1 MAEPPRTIAVHT
13 LGCKVNQY
21 DSEALLT
28 LFRERGYRP
37 VDFDRAADVYVINTC
52 SVTREGDRK
61 SRQLVR
67 RARRANPD
75 AVVVVAGC
83 YPQTA
88 PGEAAGIPGVDVI
101 LGNRDRRRVVDLV
114 EAVRRARPGAPLG
127 SVENVFRLRE
137 FEELPIAAF
146 TGRTRAVVK
155 IQEGCAEFCAY
166 CIIPY
171 ARGRPRSR
179 RPEHVR
185 AEVERLAA
193 AGYREVV
200 LAGIHLGAYGR
211 DLAPEPGGG
220 GIGGAGDRPGLA
232 GVLRL
237 IHDVEGIV
245 RIRLSSLEPMD
256 TGDAL
261 LETMAALP
269 KVCPHLHLPVQSGAD
284 RVLARMR
291 RRYTSAEF
299 RRLAAR
305 ARALLPDLGLT
316 TDVMAG
322 FPGETEEDHR
332 ATLELLEE
340 IGFARLHVFPFSPR
354 AGTPAARFP
363 DPVPAAVRERRV
375 AELIA
380 LGERLSLAFHRR
392 LVGREVEVL
401 VEEEAGG
408 DGRLEG
414 YTPNYVRVRFPG
426 GAELRNRLVRVRV
439 TSADAEGV
447 EGTACRGTSAMGEE

>member
-1 MAEPPRTIAVHT
+1 MSERSRTVAFQT
-13 LGCKVNQY
+13 LGCRVNQY

-28 LFRERGYRP
+28 LFRERGYRA
-37 VDFDRAADVYVINTC
+37 VDFDQAADVYVINTC
-52 SVTREGDRK
+52 SVTHEGDRK

-83 YPQTA
+83 YPQRA
-88 PGEAAGIPGVDVI
+88 PGEAAGIPGVDVV

-114 EAVRRARPGAPLG
+114 EAARRERPGAPLG
-127 SVENVFRLRE
+127 AVENIFRLRE

-146 TGRTRAVVK
+146 SGRTRAVVK
-155 IQEGCAEFCAY
+155 IQEGCAEFCTY
-166 CIIPY
+166 CIIPR

-179 RPEHVR
+179 RPENVR
-185 AEVERLAA
+185 AEVERLAR
-193 AGYREVV
+193 AGYREIV

-211 DLAPEPGGG
+211 DLAPEPGAGG
-220 GIGGAGDRPGLA
+220 PGGRPGLA

-256 TGDAL
+256 AGEDL

-269 KVCPHLHLPVQSGAD
+269 KVCPHLHLPVQSGSD
-284 RVLARMR
+284 RILARMR
-291 RRYTSAEF
+291 RRYTTAAF
-299 RRLAAR
+299 RRLAER
-305 ARALLPDLGLT
+305 ARALLPDVGIT

-332 ATLELLEE
+332 ATLAFLEE
-340 IGFARLHVFPFSPR
+340 IGFSRLHVFPFSPR
-354 AGTPAARFP
+354 QGTPAARFP
-363 DPVPAAVRERRV
+363 DPVPAAVKERRV

-380 LGERLSLAFHRR
+380 LGERLALAFHRR
-392 LVGREVEVL
+392 LVGRDVEVL
-401 VEEEAGG
+401 VEEEAAG
-408 DGRLEG
+408 DGRLQG
-414 YTPNYVRVRFPG
+414 YSANYVRVRFPG
-426 GAELRNRLVRVRV
+426 GAELKNRLARVRV
-439 TSADAEGV
+439 TTADADGV
-447 EGTACRGTSAMGEE
+447 AGLPR

>member
-1 MAEPPRTIAVHT
+1 MPEPRPTVAVQT

-37 VDFDRAADVYVINTC
+37 VDFDRAADVYIINTC
-52 SVTREGDRK
+52 SVTHEGDRK

-88 PGEAAGIPGVDVI
+88 PGEVAGIPGVDVV
-101 LGNRDRRRVVDLV
+101 LGNRDRQRVVDLV
-114 EAVRRARPGAPLG
+114 EAARRERPGTPLG
-127 SVENVFRLRE
+127 SVENIFRLRE
-137 FEELPIAAF
+137 FEELPITAF

-155 IQEGCAEFCAY
+155 IQEGCVEFCTY

-211 DLAPEPGGG
+211 DLPPGP
-220 GIGGAGDRPGLA
+220 GAGGTGSRPGLA

-269 KVCPHLHLPVQSGAD
+269 KVCPHLHLPVQSGSD
-284 RVLARMR
+284 RVLTRMR

-299 RRLAAR
+299 RRLAER

-401 VEEEAGG
+401 VEGEAGG
-408 DGRLEG
+408 DGRVEG
-414 YTPNYVRVRFPG
+414 YTPNYVRVRLPG
-426 GAELRNRLVRVRV
+426 GAERRNRLVRVRV
-439 TSADAEGV
+439 LSADAEGV
-447 EGTACRGTSAMGEE
+447 EGESPR